1 MSIDSSKEL
10 KEIYDGMIEDGT
22 GLYDVIK
29 IIGEAFYYTE
39 QLESEN
45 ARLRQAIEDVRHK
58 GYCATVK
65 HVCKGIEIEK
75 GVFSGCAGLS
85 DCPEC
90 NGVKHTCSCGID
102 DWKDSVL
109 NNNRN
114 ALEKP

>member
-45 ARLRQAIEDVRHK
+45 ARLRKSIQEAIAHQEIVGGSMAKMSTTVR
-58 GYCATVK
+58 
-65 HVCKGIEIEK
+65 I
-75 GVFSGCAGLS
+75 L
-85 DCPEC
+85 
-90 NGVKHTCSCGID
+90 
-102 DWKDSVL
+102 
-109 NNNRN
+109 RN
-114 ALEKP
+114 ALEEK